1 MRWLI
6 GLPLLLSVAAC
17 AAFNP
22 HTASLTPGAG
32 QRFPVF
38 FAPVTATLANGA
50 DTTVASAAAFARANP
65 ADPITLIAYGAP
77 PGHHYVEP
85 ADIDAARAATVT
97 AQLIADGVD
106 KSRISAVAK
115 GPVQPEVP
123 MSKIEVRRVDII
135 VGTAPASP

>member
-6 GLPLLLSVAAC
+6 GLPLLLSVTAC

-22 HTASLTPGAG
+22 PLTPGNG
-32 QRFPVF
+32 QRFPIF
-38 FAPVTATLANGA
+38 FAPVTSTLANGA
-50 DTTVASAAAFARANP
+50 DSVVASAAKFAQANP
-65 ADPITLIAYGAP
+65 TDPVTLVAYGAP
-77 PGHHYVEP
+77 PGHNYVEP
-85 ADIDAARAATVT
+85 ADIDAERASAVT

-106 KSRISAVAK
+106 KNRISAVAK

-135 VGTAPASP
+135 VGTPPANP

>member
-17 AAFNP
+17 AALNP
-22 HTASLTPGAG
+22 SVTPGNG
-32 QRFPVF
+32 QRFPIF

-65 ADPITLIAYGAP
+65 SDPITLVAYGAP

-85 ADIDAARAATVT
+85 ADIDAERAEAVT

-135 VGTAPASP
+135 IGTPPASP